1 MGDVE
6 RLGEQFERRS
16 GSLKQLMQVYKA
28 SVALEQLV
36 EVLGKE
42 GPNKTGDAASVDE
55 TAVEQLHER
64 IVTPLQLASD
74 ELKKLQA
81 MVEETIDLDSVVCL
95 CV

>member
-1 MGDVE
+1 MNKTTYWGPALEV
-6 RLGEQFERRS
+6 LGAVDLP
-16 GSLKQLMQVYKA
+16 G
-28 SVALEQLV
+28 LEQLV